1 MSAKPQQQLDPAA
14 VLCKALFNVS
24 EQLSLRQEELGN
36 VIGINRSS
44 ISRLKQKGTLDPKSK
59 QGELGLLLIRVARSL
74 YALSGGDGD
83 WIRHFMRSQNIMT
96 GGVPADQIQNV
107 QGLIRVL
114 TFLDAIRGKV

>member
-14 VLCKALFNVS
+14 VLCKALFNAS

-74 YALSGGDGD
+74 YALSGGDRD
-83 WIRHFMRSQNIMT
+83 WIRHFMRSKNTMT